1 MSGELQGPGQEPA
14 RPRVVEGEIISE
26 RERGS
31 PRSGSRLE
39 RLAARAGVAVVL
51 GVIALALVA
60 AGALLTVTI
69 VGAVVGVPLAL
80 LGLALGAAAVWILV
94 GGGTMV
100 FRVGTMGRTKGGCED
115 ENGS

>member
-1 MSGELQGPGQEPA
+1 M
-14 RPRVVEGEIISE
+14 VEGEILSE
-26 RERGS
+26 LERDN
-31 PRSGSRLE
+31 PRAGSRLE
-39 RLAARAGVAVVL
+39 RLAARAGAAVVL

-60 AGALLTVTI
+60 AGALLTMTI

-100 FRVGTMGRTKGGCED
+100 FHVGTIGKMKGGGED
-115 ENGS
+115 ENQY